1 MTPQVP
7 SSSLSRN
14 GVVIGALMMREIV
27 TRYGREGLGFL
38 WLVAE
43 PLLFCLFVLVMWSF
57 IKPAYEHGIRLGAF
71 VMTGYM
77 SMLLIRHV
85 MSTCLAAVQAN
96 VGLLYHRQV
105 SILHIYAARIL
116 LEILGTS
123 IAFVAVYVLLFAFGQ
138 VEPPHDML
146 KLLGGWTILA
156 VQSSGL
162 AIIIAALALRFDTV
176 ERIAPLIQYGLI
188 PVSGAFVM
196 AAWVPQEFREV
207 LLTVPFPH
215 AVEMVRAGVFGE
227 FVATYYDIPYAL
239 YWALG
244 LNLVGLLLLAK
255 AKYYLEVE

>member
-1 MTPQVP
+1 MTPLGSP
-7 SSSLSRN
+7 SSLSRN
-14 GVVIGALMMREIV
+14 SVVIGALMMREIV

-77 SMLLIRHV
+77 SMLLIRHI

-105 SILHIYAARIL
+105 TILHIYASRIL

-123 IAFVAVYVLLFAFGQ
+123 IAFFVVYVLLFSLGQ
-138 VEPPHDML
+138 VQLPHGML
-146 KLLGGWTILA
+146 QLIGGWTLLA
-156 VQSSGL
+156 AQSSGL
-162 AIIIAALALRFDTV
+162 AIIIAALAVRFDTV

-196 AAWVPQEFREV
+196 AAWVPQEFRNV
-207 LLTVPFPH
+207 LLAVPFPH
-215 AVEMVRAGVFGE
+215 AVELVRSGVFGE
-227 FVATYYDIPYAL
+227 FVPTYYDISYAL

-244 LNLVGLLLLAK
+244 LNLFGMLLLAK